1 MPSRRNSRR
10 ALARDSFALAL
21 AAPEVIARRAARMWL
36 AGNAPSRRDR
46 AELNRMSAEKIAAF
60 YESWNA
66 MMLETYRANVRLALS
81 SMGWAWPARTSRRMP
96 ATLLA
101 HGRRAVAGVLGAGLA
116 PVSRRATSNAK
127 RLRRGRR

>member
-1 MPSRRNSRR
+1 MSSRRHSRR
-10 ALARDSFALAL
+10 AIARDSFGLAL

-60 YESWNA
+60 HESWNA
-66 MMLETYRANVRLALS
+66 MWLEMYRAKVRLALS
-81 SMGWAWPARTSRRMP
+81 SMRWPFAATTPKRMQ

-101 HGRRAVAGVLGAGLA
+101 HSHRTAAAVLAAGLA
-116 PVSRRATSNAK
+116 PVSRRAVANAK
-127 RLRRGRR
+127 RLRRARR